1 MIDTYDHTLN
11 SGEKYS
17 QGKYLRKVRSRK
29 SNKKQFQLINRD
41 IVTPDEVLEAFVG
54 FDVELLINNNE
65 YLQLTEQCRI

>member
-11 SGEKYS
+11 SGEKYF

-41 IVTPDEVLEAFVG
+41 IITPDEVFEAFTRFYVLAM
-54 FDVELLINNNE
+54 DNNE
-65 YLQLTEQCRI
+65 YLLLIEQFRI